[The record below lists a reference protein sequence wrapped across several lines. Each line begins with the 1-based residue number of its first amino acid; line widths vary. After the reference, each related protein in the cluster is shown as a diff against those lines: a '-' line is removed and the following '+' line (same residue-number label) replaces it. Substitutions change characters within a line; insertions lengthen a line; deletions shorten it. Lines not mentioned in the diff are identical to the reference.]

1 MKYLIL
7 NLIFHALLSY
17 ANNSTVYGVV
27 SNIDQLKS
35 GPNTVNQNNS
45 CAEAIPESFSPHIF
59 VDASKGHTKKHLCES
74 VSGLTNEMRY
84 YNRYFGQF
92 FCKEKFGRTGFNCSE
107 VDSNKVKVRANDPAL
122 MNRIINF
129 TNQKFQEYK
138 VTLRDECCNGKSK
151 NCYQR
156 FNDLKL
162 QIKDNNK
169 TKATYEFTLGHHNLT
184 DNSIIITRL
193 RLAQEYTQEG
203 IERLL
208 LHEMGHVCHVASVS
222 ERSTSDF
229 NRFAGNSR
237 CDKSVGEEFIHSFD
251 PRLRKCLIK
260 NLDEQIKN
268 NPNTNGQFCYGKWY
282 REAAAEMMFK
292 HRMDSIYHW
301 IWPTYSDNEPTKN
314 NSNIYKLHE
323 CVKEYYPKDQVCS

>member
-1 MKYLIL
+1 M
-7 NLIFHALLSY
+7 
-17 ANNSTVYGVV
+17 
-27 SNIDQLKS
+27 
-35 GPNTVNQNNS
+35 
-45 CAEAIPESFSPHIF
+45 
-59 VDASKGHTKKHLCES
+59 
-74 VSGLTNEMRY
+74 
-84 YNRYFGQF
+84 
-92 FCKEKFGRTGFNCSE
+92 
-107 VDSNKVKVRANDPAL
+107 NK
-122 MNRIINF
+122 IINF
-129 TNQKFQEYK
+129 TKEKFRDYK

-151 NCYQR
+151 NCYKR
-156 FNDLKL
+156 FNDLELK
-162 QIKDNNK
+162 IENNNK
-169 TKATYEFTLGHHNLT
+169 TNAQYEFTLGHHNLT
-184 DNSIIITRL
+184 YNSIKLTHL
-193 RLAQEYTQEG
+193 KLAAQYTQEG

-222 ERSTSDF
+222 ERSTNDF

-237 CDKSVGEEFIHSFD
+237 CDKSVGEEFFHSFD
-251 PRLRKCLIK
+251 PRFRKCLIK

-301 IWPTYSDNEPTKN
+301 IRPTYSDNEPTKN